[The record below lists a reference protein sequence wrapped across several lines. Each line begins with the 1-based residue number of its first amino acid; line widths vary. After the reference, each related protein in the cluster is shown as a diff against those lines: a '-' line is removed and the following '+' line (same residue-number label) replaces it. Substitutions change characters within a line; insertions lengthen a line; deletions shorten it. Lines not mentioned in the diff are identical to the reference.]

1 MSLII
6 KPRILPFVT
15 LLCQIKVY
23 FRKKKFSKSGAN
35 MIIKLLKSSL
45 LTYKYF
51 KEIQYITCD
60 PVSIIVFPRFS
71 HIKDKAEAV

>member
-1 MSLII
+1 MFLII
-6 KPRILPFVT
+6 KPRILPFVM

-23 FRKKKFSKSGAN
+23 FRKKYSKSGAN
-35 MIIKLLKSSL
+35 MIINFLKSSL

-60 PVSIIVFPRFS
+60 PVSMIVFPRFS

>member
-1 MSLII
+1 MFLII
-6 KPRILPFVT
+6 KPRILPFVM

-23 FRKKKFSKSGAN
+23 FTKKYSKSGAN
-35 MIIKLLKSSL
+35 MIINFLKSSL

-60 PVSIIVFPRFS
+60 PVSMIVFPRFS

>member
-1 MSLII
+1 MFLII

-23 FRKKKFSKSGAN
+23 LKKKFSKSGAN

-60 PVSIIVFPRFS
+60 PVSMIVFPRFS

>member
-1 MSLII
+1 MFLII
-6 KPRILPFVT
+6 KPRILPFVM

-23 FRKKKFSKSGAN
+23 FRKKYSKSGAN
-35 MIIKLLKSSL
+35 MIINFLKSSL

-51 KEIQYITCD
+51 KENTIYITCD